1 MTIDV
6 VCGMEINE
14 AESQFTA
21 GHGRSV
27 YYFCS
32 EGCREEFL
40 RHPEDYVDKD
50 SPAVSE
56 VDGSV

>member
-1 MTIDV
+1 MAIDV

-14 AESQFTA
+14 AETPYTA
-21 GHGRSV
+21 GHGGSV

-40 RHPEDYVDKD
+40 RHAEDYADKV
-50 SPAVSE
+50 PPKESE
-56 VDGSV
+56 VDGRV